1 MKVSN
6 PDKINFLA
14 ALIMSCFFIFGCEN
28 TDEEIKGVTSKR
40 IGVEQAKGVS
50 INYSILGKTKAR
62 ITAPLM
68 LRYQDTLPYLE
79 FPKTIHVDFYND
91 TLTIESRLD
100 ALYARYMESENKVFL
115 RDSVKVINLTGDTL
129 YCRELYWDRSK
140 TGKEFYT
147 DKPVR
152 IRTKTK
158 IIDGTALEAP
168 QDFSGWKISNPKGL
182 LKVPVSEMPQ

>member
-1 MKVSN
+1 
-6 PDKINFLA
+6 
-14 ALIMSCFFIFGCEN
+14 
-28 TDEEIKGVTSKR
+28 
-40 IGVEQAKGVS
+40 
-50 INYSILGKTKAR
+50 
-62 ITAPLM
+62 M

-91 TLTIESRLD
+91 TLLIESRLD

-152 IRTKTK
+152 IRTRTQ
-158 IIDGTALEAP
+158 IINGIGMEAR
-168 QDFSGWKISNPKGL
+168 QDFKEWHIIQSTGFI
-182 LKVPVSEMPQ
+182 KVPASQFPD